1 MARQVP
7 DGREVESVL
16 IAHLSA
22 FGKRAAHKGM
32 VAVAVEALD
41 GYERQ
46 RLGGGEAEAVDGG
59 YAAAVARGCL
69 SGESPLG

>member
-7 DGREVESVL
+7 DGREVESVF
-16 IAHLSA
+16 IAHLGA
-22 FGKRAAHKGM
+22 FGKRAAHEGM